1 MEDPGTGFKHYTNE
15 DEDLIGS
22 LFASVREALG
32 EGAPSK
38 QSLHQKISNA
48 SHLVDAATTTTVAS
62 PTARNGSTR
71 AAAAE
76 GHAALDGGIADGHI
90 VSSGDREALGARGSA
105 FGLDEADQALLKA
118 VMASAAGGYRGGHDH
133 ARFLRCA
140 IQVSTERIGRML
152 RWDLGF
158 AEQFF
163 PRVLY
168 TAVQCCDA
176 AVVGSTSRL

>member
-1 MEDPGTGFKHYTNE
+1 MEDPGTGFKNYTNT

-32 EGAPSK
+32 EEAPSK
-38 QSLHQKISNA
+38 RSLHQKISNA
-48 SHLVDAATTTTVAS
+48 SHLVDTSIIVAY
-62 PTARNGSTR
+62 PTARNGSSS

-90 VSSGDREALGARGSA
+90 VSSGDRVALGAKDSA

-158 AEQFF
+158 AEQLF

-168 TAVQCCDA
+168 IAVQCCDT